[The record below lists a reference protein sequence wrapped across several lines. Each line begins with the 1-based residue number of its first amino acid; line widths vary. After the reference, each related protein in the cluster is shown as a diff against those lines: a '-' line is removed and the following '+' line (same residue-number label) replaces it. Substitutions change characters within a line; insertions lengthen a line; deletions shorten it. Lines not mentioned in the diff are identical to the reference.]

1 MQKDEETMNIQQ
13 PEVQPQIQQA
23 TEQQIQPQPQ
33 IQPQVEQP
41 QQPSVNE
48 EVDDYYKRLFEEDN
62 TQGTKVP
69 DQIYKPEDLD
79 FFKEML
85 NPDEFEYLL
94 GKAAELNN
102 PKQVEELVEN
112 NPEQAEGVIDDN
124 TPLDVEAKQAED
136 GGSDEE
142 VSNEAVENFIEEHN
156 NPNTP
161 DPLVGDNK
169 KGILGDADFDSF
181 INSIEQQES
190 KDNPGKVLTNEI
202 KTQLAN
208 HPMRSVLENKIRN
221 MFTDFRR
228 GKDAKFNNALG
239 RVNEGWDSALENAI
253 KYNPDLVN
261 KFRDLMKDP
270 DRLVLQSVG
279 LDLSNPQMRDYCENK
294 FGHDFVKTQDRQRLN
309 RDLRNRNLA
318 LTKYISKHMD
328 HASITNPE
336 TGKAYS
342 NYELTGKIA
351 RGELDPTDIF
361 KDKPTINS
369 SGKQV
374 NHRVLAQRSKAR
386 EFIQELKLNNEI
398 RSYLS
403 GAFDDYIDVSQL
415 KGLTGLELRDAL
427 KAQIGDKVDQEV
439 QKDIEQEVDW
449 LESKEES
456 KDPIEQISKGIDW
469 SKVKEYKPGE
479 DPIEWLRKD
488 DYDPR
493 VEENLN
499 YDYERGVGAPG
510 VLKNKDEDF
519 AGPDELPAQI
529 YDNSDFQPKQLPA
542 VINDGLPAEQYYEP
556 VYDTS
561 DYNFDWSWEDITPEQ
576 IDQEVDEDEDI
587 PEEEKEEAKERRKRI
602 AKFMKGRNL
611 TASGSGHGA
620 GSAFKTTYDKTN
632 GSMSFGSG
640 KGIMGSASIGNFMA
654 NPKWDKPKQEPV
666 KEVRSEASKAP
677 EPVETVSKSSPIGVK
692 SNPTTSNRTSNGG
705 FNSGGVNKTGNSLIK
720 VNKVSLPNG
729 EANNQPD
736 AIEGISQTNNLR
748 DSRIQLL
755 EERIKQL
762 DPELQEHFGFSTKYK
777 HVEYKD
783 TPIDE
788 CSGGQLQ
795 EIEEILDACG
805 V

>member
-1 MQKDEETMNIQQ
+1 MQKDEETMNTEQ
-13 PEVQPQIQQA
+13 PEVQPQQPV
-23 TEQQIQPQPQ
+23 QIQPQPTE
-33 IQPQVEQP
+33 PQSSQSRTEVE
-41 QQPSVNE
+41 
-48 EVDDYYKRLFEEDN
+48 DYYNGLLEEDN
-62 TQGTKVP
+62 TQEIPQKP
-69 DQIYKPEDLD
+69 NQIYKPEDLD

-112 NPEQAEGVIDDN
+112 NPEQAEEAIADN
-124 TPLDVEAKQAED
+124 TPLDIEALEAKD

-169 KGILGDADFDSF
+169 RGILGDADFDSF
-181 INSIEQQES
+181 VNSVEQQERGN
-190 KDNPGKVLTNEI
+190 NPGRALTDEI
-202 KTQLAN
+202 KTQLGN
-208 HPMRSVLENKIRN
+208 HPMKSVLENKILN

-228 GKDAKFNNALG
+228 GKDAKFNNAISG
-239 RVNEGWDSALENAI
+239 ANEGWDSALENAI
-253 KYNPDLVN
+253 KYNPGLVN

-270 DRLVLQSVG
+270 DALIQKSVG
-279 LDLSNPQMRDYCENK
+279 LDLSNPQMRDYCESK
-294 FGHDFVKTQDRQRLN
+294 FGHGFVKTQDRQRLN

-336 TGKAYS
+336 TGKEYS

-351 RGELDPTDIF
+351 RGELDPKDIF
-361 KDKPTINS
+361 RDKPTINS
-369 SGKQV
+369 SGKKV
-374 NHRVLAQRSKAR
+374 NSRVLTQRGKAR

-403 GAFDDYIDVSQL
+403 GAFDDFIDVSQL
-415 KGLTGLELRDAL
+415 RGLSGLELRDAL
-427 KAQIGDKVDQEV
+427 RAQLGGKVDQDV

-449 LESKEES
+449 LEAKEES

-469 SKVKEYKPGE
+469 DKVKVYKPGE

-493 VEENLN
+493 DEENLN
-499 YDYERGVGAPG
+499 YDYEEGVGAPG

-519 AGPDELPAQI
+519 AGPDELPAQV

-602 AKFMKGRNL
+602 LEWVKHHVDSVG
-611 TASGSGHGA
+611 GSSNA
-620 GSAFKTTYDKTN
+620 GSTFKSTYDKTN

-666 KEVRSEASKAP
+666 KEVKSEASKAP
-677 EPVETVSKSSPIGVK
+677 EPVETEAKSSPIGVK

-736 AIEGISQTNNLR
+736 VVEGMGQTNNLR

-783 TPIDE
+783 TPVDE